1 MINLKDYNDRKEI
14 INLLAECMFS
24 EEERVVQE
32 YEQYK
37 NDQSRILLGR
47 IENQKLV
54 GLLGIV
60 FQSDNE
66 VELKHI
72 AIKSSN
78 RRQGLG
84 TKLIMEFLKENH
96 IRRIE
101 AETDKD
107 AVDFYRKI
115 GFYITTLGEK
125 YPGVERYKCILI
137 NSKFIQ
143 EVRNFT

>member
-60 FQSDNE
+60 FNQ
-66 VELKHI
+66 I
-72 AIKSSN
+72 
-78 RRQGLG
+78 
-84 TKLIMEFLKENH
+84 TKLN
-96 IRRIE
+96 
-101 AETDKD
+101 
-107 AVDFYRKI
+107 
-115 GFYITTLGEK
+115 
-125 YPGVERYKCILI
+125 
-137 NSKFIQ
+137 
-143 EVRNFT
+143 